1 MKNIGI
7 DVKAPESEC
16 HDKNCPFHGSLSVRG
31 QIIEGVVESD
41 KMNKTVVVKKEF
53 HRYDKKYER
62 YKKESGKYHA
72 HLPDCI
78 KVNIGDKVKIM
89 ECRPLSKTVSFVVI
103 EKL

>member
-1 MKNIGI
+1 
-7 DVKAPESEC
+7 
-16 HDKNCPFHGSLSVRG
+16 
-31 QIIEGVVESD
+31 
-41 KMNKTVVVKKEF
+41 KEF

-62 YKKESGKYHA
+62 YKKESSKYHA